1 MNVTSVI
8 LSRKILCS
16 GHKTPFTFRVPYEV
30 SSCRR
35 EQEVTVHSA
44 SSSIHTQLLKQAY
57 TLHNKEIA
65 VRTEKTIIDMN
76 SCFLVLQFQGLQKD
90 DQDYEDYKVYK
101 DYSKD
106 YEVYKDYSK
115 DYKVYEVYGLR
126 IMRITSITCLL
137 SS

>member
-44 SSSIHTQLLKQAY
+44 SSSIHTQLLEQTY
-57 TLHNKEIA
+57 TLHNEEIP

-76 SCFLVLQFQGLQKD
+76 SCFLVLQLQGLQKD
-90 DQDYEDYKVYK
+90 YEDYEVYK

-115 DYKVYEVYGLR
+115 DYEVYKVYELR
-126 IMRITSITCLL
+126 IMRITSITC
-137 SS
+137 S

>member
-1 MNVTSVI
+1 MNVTSEI
-8 LSRKILCS
+8 LSRKILYS

-35 EQEVTVHSA
+35 EQEVTVYSA
-44 SSSIHTQLLKQAY
+44 SSSIHTQLLEQVY

-65 VRTEKTIIDMN
+65 IRTEKTIIDMN
-76 SCFLVLQFQGLQKD
+76 SCFLVLQLQGLQKD
-90 DQDYEDYKVYK
+90 DEDYKDYEVYK

-115 DYKVYEVYGLR
+115 DYEVYKVYGSRITR
-126 IMRITSITCLL
+126 IMSITC
-137 SS
+137 S